1 MKCYDIIERLEN
13 LSPTTF
19 AEEWDNVGLLAGRRD
34 KEVKTVFI
42 ALDATDEV
50 IRETVRIGADMLLT
64 HHPLIFRKLS
74 RVNTDDFIGR
84 RICELIRN
92 DISYY
97 AMHTNFDVMGMADAA
112 ADELS
117 LTERQIL
124 NVTYEKNAYE
134 KKANE
139 KDANEKDTNEKDA
152 EGDVSKEGCGRVG
165 KLEKRMSVAGLAEF
179 VKEKFHVPN
188 VRVYGNLGD
197 VVEMAAVMPGSGGD
211 YIRDALRAG
220 ADVMITGDVDHHEG
234 IDAVA
239 QGIAVI
245 DAGHYGIEKLFI
257 PYMEA
262 FMKREL
268 PALQIYK
275 AEIKEP
281 FIVV

>member
-1 MKCYDIIERLEN
+1 MKCYDIIEKLES
-13 LSPTTF
+13 LSPTAF

-34 KEVKTVFI
+34 KEVKTVYI
-42 ALDATDEV
+42 ALDATDDV
-50 IRETVRIGADMLLT
+50 IREAVRLGADLLLT
-64 HHPLIFRKLS
+64 HHPLIFRKLG

-84 RICELIRN
+84 RVCELIRN

-112 ADELS
+112 ADRLS
-117 LTERQIL
+117 LCDRQVL
-124 NVTYEKNAYE
+124 NVTH
-134 KKANE
+134 
-139 KDANEKDTNEKDA
+139 
-152 EGDVSKEGCGRVG
+152 EGEGCGRVG
-165 KLEKRMSVAGLAEF
+165 KLTRRMSVAELAAL

-188 VRVYGNLGD
+188 VRVFGDLGD
-197 VVEMAAVMPGSGGD
+197 IVEIAAVMPGSGGS
-211 YIRDALRAG
+211 YIRDALNAG

-239 QGIAVI
+239 QGMAVI

-262 FMKREL
+262 FINREL
-268 PALQIYK
+268 LALRIYK
-275 AEIKEP
+275 AEIREP

>member
-1 MKCYDIIERLEN
+1 MKCYEIIEKLET
-13 LSPTTF
+13 LSPTIF

-34 KEVKTVFI
+34 KEVRMVYI
-42 ALDATDEV
+42 ALDATDDV
-50 IRETVRIGADMLLT
+50 IEDAVRVGADLLLT

-84 RICELIRN
+84 RIYELIRN

-117 LTERQIL
+117 LKDRQVL
-124 NVTYEKNAYE
+124 NVTYE
-134 KKANE
+134 
-139 KDANEKDTNEKDA
+139 DDI
-152 EGDVSKEGCGRVG
+152 SKEGCGRVG
-165 KLEKRMSVAGLAEF
+165 KLEQCMSVAELAKL

-188 VRVYGNLGD
+188 VRVFGSLGD
-197 VVEMAAVMPGSGGD
+197 IVETAAVMPGSGGS
-211 YIRDALRAG
+211 YISDSLNAG

-239 QGIAVI
+239 QGLTII

-257 PYMEA
+257 PYMEE
-262 FMKREL
+262 FVKREL
-268 PALQIYK
+268 PGLQTYK
-275 AEIKEP
+275 AEMKEP
-281 FIVV
+281 FVVI

>member
-1 MKCYDIIERLEN
+1 MKCYDIIEKLES
-13 LSPTTF
+13 LSPTAF

-34 KEVKTVFI
+34 KEVKTVYI

-50 IRETVRIGADMLLT
+50 IQDAVRLGADLLLT
-64 HHPLIFRKLS
+64 HHPLIFRKLD

-84 RICELIRN
+84 RVCELIRN

-112 ADELS
+112 ADRLS
-117 LTERQIL
+117 LCDRQVL
-124 NVTYEKNAYE
+124 NVTH
-134 KKANE
+134 
-139 KDANEKDTNEKDA
+139 
-152 EGDVSKEGCGRVG
+152 EGEGCGRVG
-165 KLEKRMSVAGLAEF
+165 KLTRRMSVAELAAL

-188 VRVYGNLGD
+188 VRVFGDLGD
-197 VVEMAAVMPGSGGD
+197 IVETAAVMPGSGGS
-211 YIRDALRAG
+211 YIRDALNAG

-239 QGIAVI
+239 QGMAVI

-262 FMKREL
+262 FINREL
-268 PALQIYK
+268 PALRIYK
-275 AEIKEP
+275 AEIREP